1 MGSGREKQVTRFL
14 NVDLDMGGS
23 TDDLE
28 RCLRAI
34 EDSVVVLNRGYR
46 EVSLELA
53 DEFAS
58 LEETMMGFVA
68 VIGALDME
76 AGKVWKSLEF
86 RRLKVGIQAADA
98 PYAAGFVLSRETV
111 ALLAA
116 HQFEVVF
123 TVYAPL
129 AD

>member
-34 EDSVVVLNRGYR
+34 EDSVVVLNRGYK

-58 LEETMMGFVA
+58 LEETVMGLWASSMPSVRMRGRPGSPLNF
-68 VIGALDME
+68 
-76 AGKVWKSLEF
+76 AGLTSVYRPPMPRMLLVF
-86 RRLKVGIQAADA
+86 
-98 PYAAGFVLSRETV
+98 LSR
-111 ALLAA
+111 AKR
-116 HQFEVVF
+116 
-123 TVYAPL
+123 
-129 AD
+129 